1 MLRVRVAIEKWAST
15 GHAGMP
21 WRRGL
26 HLLRAVE
33 ATVHLCRV
41 ACLGQSFAVSLLL
54 LSLVLVAGCRPTS
67 SGPQVEQAS
76 ADVSD
81 VGVGEEVFNFV
92 FDVLQQYPRVDV
104 LDAPTQA
111 LEQLNQWISSERHKE
126 DWEQD
131 PLLADLLARRPELG
145 RLAAVRQ
152 LGMLSFPPEDADF
165 LQQTV
170 WMRDVARNATAG
182 SQGAL
187 AQCRQLFDWVVRN
200 VQLDPDAEGRPAFRA
215 GEVLLLGRGT
225 AWERAWLFILLAR
238 QLGHDVVVLAV
249 PAEDETLSP
258 FAVAL
263 VDPAGLYVFEPSL
276 GLEIPGP
283 QGQGVATL
291 AQLAADDALLRHL
304 DLDSEHRYP
313 LTSSKLAKVVP
324 LIEASPPFLSRRMR
338 LVQEKLAAN
347 RHMIVAFSPSRLAR
361 RLTRLGGLAPAQL
374 WDLPFDNLRRDRPVD
389 DAALQDKEF
398 MLKAL
403 QLEFPDTRLDKG
415 KVITRRALWRGRML
429 QFSGHY
435 AGEEGAARFLQLVRI
450 NDQRLARLAGL
461 PEPHPV
467 ILSMAQQDA
476 AYWLG
481 HTAFARKRF
490 DTAAE
495 YFDRYC
501 LQANPDGIWA
511 AGARYNLGRAYEAA
525 GQTEDAIETY
535 RSGEELAVDLPE
547 GAEPPPWPQRHGDLL
562 RARWLEA
569 GWKPE

>member
-1 MLRVRVAIEKWAST
+1 MLRARCAIENWANT
-15 GHAGMP
+15 GHAGVL
-21 WRRGL
+21 WCRGL
-26 HLLRAVE
+26 
-33 ATVHLCRV
+33 
-41 ACLGQSFAVSLLL
+41 SLLL
-54 LSLVLVAGCRPTS
+54 CAVALAGGCGRTN
-67 SGPQVEQAS
+67 SGPEVDQTS

-92 FDVLQQYPRVDV
+92 FDVLQQYPRVDA

-111 LEQLNQWISSERHKE
+111 LEQLNQWISSERHKG

-131 PLLADLLARRPELG
+131 PLVADLLARRPELG
-145 RLAAVRQ
+145 QLAAVRQ
-152 LGMLSFPPEDADF
+152 LGMRSFPAEDAEF

-187 AQCRQLFDWVVRN
+187 AQCRRLFDWVVRN
-200 VQLDPDAEGRPAFRA
+200 VQLDPDELGRPALTA

-249 PAEDETLSP
+249 PAEHETVSP

-263 VDPAGLYVFEPSL
+263 VDATGLYVFEPRL

-283 QGQGVATL
+283 QSQGVATL
-291 AQLAADDALLRHL
+291 AQLASDDALLRHL
-304 DLDSEHRYP
+304 DLDSDHRYP
-313 LTSSKLAKVVP
+313 LTSSELATVIP

-338 LVQEKLAAN
+338 LVQEKLAAH

-361 RLTRLGGLAPAQL
+361 RLARLGGLAPARL
-374 WDLPFDNLRRDRPVD
+374 WDLPFDNLRRERPVD
-389 DAALQDKEF
+389 EAALQDKEF

-403 QLEFPDTRLDKG
+403 QLQFPDTRLEKG
-415 KVITRRALWRGRML
+415 KVITCRALWRGRML
-429 QFSGHY
+429 QFSGEY
-435 AGEEGAARFLQLVRI
+435 GGEGGAARFLQLVRI
-450 NDQRLARLAGL
+450 NDQTLARLAGL
-461 PEPHPV
+461 PEPNPV

-481 HTAFARKRF
+481 HTAFARKSF
-490 DTAAE
+490 ETAAE

-501 LQANPDGIWA
+501 LQAEPDGIWA

-535 RSGEELAVDLPE
+535 RSGDDLAGDLPE
-547 GAEPPPWPQRHGDLL
+547 GVEPPPWPQRHGDLL

>member
-1 MLRVRVAIEKWAST
+1 MLRARFTLWNRAST
-15 GHAGMP
+15 GHAGVA
-21 WRRGL
+21 WWRGL
-26 HLLRAVE
+26 SVLLCAV
-33 ATVHLCRV
+33 AL
-41 ACLGQSFAVSLLL
+41 
-54 LSLVLVAGCRPTS
+54 AGGCGRTD
-67 SGPQVEQAS
+67 SGPQVGQTS

-92 FDVLQQYPRVDV
+92 FDVLQQYPRVDAV
-104 LDAPTQA
+104 DAPTQA
-111 LEQLNQWISSERHKE
+111 LEQLNQWISSERHRGTWK
-126 DWEQD
+126 QD
-131 PLLADLLARRPELG
+131 RLVDDLLRRRPELG

-152 LGMLSFPPEDADF
+152 LGMLSFPSEDADF

-200 VQLDPDAEGRPAFRA
+200 VQLEPDEPGRPALSA

-225 AWERAWLFILLAR
+225 TWERAWLFILLAR

-249 PAEDETLSP
+249 PDEQQMPSP

-263 VDPAGLYVFEPSL
+263 VDPAGLYVFEPRL

-283 QGQGVATL
+283 QARGVATL
-291 AQLAADDALLRHL
+291 AQLAADDTLLRHL

-313 LTSSKLAKVVP
+313 LTSSELATVVP

-338 LVQEKLAAN
+338 LVQEKLSAH
-347 RHMIVAFSPSRLAR
+347 RHMIVAFSPSGLAR
-361 RLTRLGGLAPAQL
+361 RLAKLDGMAPARL

-389 DAALQDKEF
+389 DAALQEKEF

-403 QLEFPDTRLDKG
+403 QLEFPDTRLDRG
-415 KVITRRALWRGRML
+415 KVISRRALWRGRML
-429 QFSGHY
+429 QFSGEY
-435 AGEEGAARFLQLVRI
+435 AGEEGAARYLQLVRI

-461 PEPHPV
+461 PEPNPV

-481 HTAFARKRF
+481 HTAYARRSF

-501 LQANPDGIWA
+501 LQADPDGIWA
-511 AGARYNLGRAYEAA
+511 AAARYNLGRAYEAA
-525 GQTEDAIETY
+525 GLTEDAIETY
-535 RSGEELAVDLPE
+535 RSGDDLAEDLPE

-569 GWKPE
+569 GWNPE